1 ASPGSTHGYD
11 IVDHNSLNHELGTDD
26 DFEAFACELQ
36 ARRMGLILDFVPNHM
51 GLDPSANLWWRNVL
65 QHGQASPYADF
76 FDIDW
81 DPITPELK
89 GRILL
94 PILQDGYGEVL
105 ERGELRLAFDA
116 GELQVHYYER
126 QLPVEPI
133 SSLLVLRTVLSAL
146 NVGTAAGPE
155 QASLDWRE
163 YSDVLT
169 TLEQLPPVWVR
180 DPKDQQTRQDVT
192 RSTRER
198 LAALVERSP
207 AIHTAIEQSVSGF
220 NGTPGQSETFDRLH

>member
-1 ASPGSTHGYD
+1 MTTRRAPTTTYRVQFGSHFGFVDARRLIPYLEQLGITDCYASPLLKAAAGSSHGYD
-11 IVDHNSLNHELGTDD
+11 IVDHSALNHELGTDQ
-26 DFEAFACELQ
+26 DFDGFACELR
-36 ARRMGLILDFVPNHM
+36 ARGMGLILDFVPNHM

-89 GRILL
+89 DRILL

-116 GELQVHYYER
+116 GELQVHYFDR

-133 SSLLVLRTVLSAL
+133 SSLLVLRDALSAP
-146 NVGTAAGPE
+146 NPATSAG
-155 QASLDWRE
+155 
-163 YSDVLT
+163 
-169 TLEQLPPVWVR
+169 
-180 DPKDQQTRQDVT
+180 
-192 RSTRER
+192 
-198 LAALVERSP
+198 
-207 AIHTAIEQSVSGF
+207 
-220 NGTPGQSETFDRLH
+220 